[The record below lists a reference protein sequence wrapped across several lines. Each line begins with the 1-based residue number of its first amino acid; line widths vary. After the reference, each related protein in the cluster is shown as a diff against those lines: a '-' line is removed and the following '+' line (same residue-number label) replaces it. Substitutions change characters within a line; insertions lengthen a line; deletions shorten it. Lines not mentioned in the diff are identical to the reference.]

1 MPIAIRLESRD
12 VTKASRGCA
21 HEGFFACGGAPGVF
35 GAAAHGRTDART
47 HGRTD
52 ARTHGRTDARMHGC
66 TDARMR
72 DRSTRPACSVRLG
85 CSARPVRLARH
96 AGGFRMQPIVHS
108 AREPAPRAETP
119 PFFFRSPWP
128 DVET

>member
-35 GAAAHGRTDART
+35 GAAT

-52 ARTHGRTDARMHGC
+52 ARTHGC
-66 TDARMR
+66 TDARSL
-72 DRSTRPACSVRLG
+72 DAPGVLG
-85 CSARPVRLARH
+85 ALGMLGATGATGATGAIGAARRR
-96 AGGFRMQPIVHS
+96 F
-108 AREPAPRAETP
+108 
-119 PFFFRSPWP
+119 
-128 DVET
+128 